1 MSDTAS
7 RFSTSSLA
15 HEEGKGA
22 VPGGGETTIFDD
34 QGVLVTSERVVA
46 AGRTWPL
53 GDVEGVES
61 FRRSPRVLP
70 WLLTLVVG
78 VVVGLPALLSVMAA
92 SGDEGRGVYG
102 VALALAG
109 VAIFGSIAALLVVG
123 DTYWLVL
130 RTQQREGRIL
140 RSRDAQLISNLVN
153 VVAKAA
159 EAARQRR

>member
-1 MSDTAS
+1 MSNPAPQL
-7 RFSTSSLA
+7 STSPLA
-15 HEEGKGA
+15 HEEMRGPEA
-22 VPGGGETTIFDD
+22 DERETTLFDG

-46 AGRTWPL
+46 AGRSWPL
-53 GDVEGVES
+53 GEVEGVGS

-70 WLLTLVVG
+70 WLVALVVG
-78 VVVGLPALLSVMAA
+78 VVVGLPTLLSVMAA

-130 RTQQREGRIL
+130 RTRQSERRVL
-140 RSRDAQLISNLVN
+140 RSRDSQLISNLVTL
-153 VVAKAA
+153 VAKAA

>member
-1 MSDTAS
+1 MSDSAS
-7 RFSTSSLA
+7 QFSTSPLA
-15 HEEGKGA
+15 HEKVSE
-22 VPGGGETTIFDD
+22 PEHGEREMTLFDD

-53 GDVEGVES
+53 GEVEGVKS

-70 WLLTLVVG
+70 WLVTLVVG

-92 SGDEGRGVYG
+92 SGDEGRGIYG
-102 VALALAG
+102 AALALAG
-109 VAIFGSIAALLVVG
+109 LAIFGSIAALLVVG

-130 RTQQREGRIL
+130 RTRQSEGRVL
-140 RSRDAQLISNLVN
+140 RSRDAQLISTLVT

-159 EAARQRR
+159 EAARQRH